1 MGHREPLQKSH
12 RCHGRS
18 RSHRPVCIPERF
30 ARSHRSH
37 RHRQRHLRA
46 PRPRRVPLRL
56 HHQTARMGTGTFPG
70 QAHRGGIP
78 SRPHL
83 REAQPA
89 WRRHHFCHRTAGVVT
104 GCQTRGQKGNRV
116 KESKGQKSQWG
127 KRVKEKGKNYLPLKI
142 SSSFA
147 SNSCSRSPVA
157 IIFPSGSI
165 STISGMA
172 FTPYISD
179 AMDSHP
185 FTSDR

>member
-1 MGHREPLQKSH
+1 MKIGCKDKGKKQAGTIFGQEFYRIVRIALTLA
-12 RCHGRS
+12 
-18 RSHRPVCIPERF
+18 VDF
-30 ARSHRSH
+30 APTD
-37 RHRQRHLRA
+37 
-46 PRPRRVPLRL
+46 PRLG
-56 HHQTARMGTGTFPG
+56 AGGTQP
-70 QAHRGGIP
+70 H
-78 SRPHL
+78 PHL

-89 WRRHHFCHRTAGVVT
+89 RRRHHFCHRTAGVVT
-104 GCQTRGQKGNRV
+104 GCRTRGQKSNRV
-116 KESKGQKSQWG
+116 KESKGQKSQRG
-127 KRVKEKGKNYLPLKI
+127 KRVKERGKNYLPLKI

-185 FTSDR
+185 FTSDS